1 MIDMLKFLP
10 YLIVMATVTYLV
22 RMLPLVL
29 VRTKFEN
36 RFVKSFLY
44 YIPYTVLGAMTIPA
58 VLYAADGSFSVAAV
72 FGFLAA
78 LITAY
83 FERSLITVASSACGA
98 VLLAELA
105 IKFL

>member
-10 YLIVMATVTYLV
+10 YLIVMASVTYLV

-36 RFVKSFLY
+36 KFIKSFLY
-44 YIPYTVLGAMTIPA
+44 YVPYTVLGAMTIPA
-58 VLYAADGSFSVAAV
+58 VLYAADGSFSFPAV

-78 LITAY
+78 LVTAY
-83 FERSLITVASSACGA
+83 FERSLITVATSACGA
-98 VLLAELA
+98 VLLAEIA